1 MDRHDLDP
9 IALVFGALFTIVG
22 LAYAVGRWT
31 WFDIDGGWA
40 LAMLLIAFGLAGV
53 LSSALGARA
62 RSRPSGGDQADQVLG
77 GPMVD
82 ASDGNP
88 ST

>member
-1 MDRHDLDP
+1 MYRHDLDP

-31 WFDIDGGWA
+31 WFDVDGGWA
-40 LAMLLIAFGLAGV
+40 LALLLIAFGLAGV
-53 LSSALGARA
+53 LSSTLRARERARERALGQ
-62 RSRPSGGDQADQVLG
+62 PLG

-82 ASDGNP
+82 ASEGNS

>member
-1 MDRHDLDP
+1 MYRHDLDP

-22 LAYAVGRWT
+22 LAYAVGRWS
-31 WFDIDGGWA
+31 WFDVDGGWA
-40 LAMLLIAFGLAGV
+40 LALLLVAFGLAGV
-53 LSSALGARA
+53 LSSTLRA
-62 RSRPSGGDQADQVLG
+62 RERARQSDIGQPLG

-82 ASDGNP
+82 ASDGNS

>member
-1 MDRHDLDP
+1 MYRHELDP

-22 LAYAVGRWT
+22 LAYAVGGWT
-31 WFDIDGGWA
+31 WFDVDGGWA
-40 LAMLLIAFGLAGV
+40 LALLLVGFGLAGIV
-53 LSSALGARA
+53 SSTLRARA
-62 RSRPSGGDQADQVLG
+62 RAPRSDLGQPLG

-82 ASDGNP
+82 ASDGNS